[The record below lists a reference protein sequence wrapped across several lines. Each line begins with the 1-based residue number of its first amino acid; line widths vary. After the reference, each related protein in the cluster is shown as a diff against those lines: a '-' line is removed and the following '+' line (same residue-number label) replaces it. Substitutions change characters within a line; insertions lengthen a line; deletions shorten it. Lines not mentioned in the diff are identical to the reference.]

1 MRKDDTYNYMKSR
14 IQSASHEE
22 ANTSFA
28 KKMGRLLKKLF
39 ILGAVCLLVGPH
51 LYKSIAP
58 QLGILQEQAAS
69 DLSNIKV
76 PKTAQD
82 IAKAAQE
89 REIREMERQK
99 QQQQEFDDLYGS
111 GEQNYDL

>member
-1 MRKDDTYNYMKSR
+1 M
-14 IQSASHEE
+14 
-22 ANTSFA
+22 
-28 KKMGRLLKKLF
+28 
-39 ILGAVCLLVGPH
+39 
-51 LYKSIAP
+51 
-58 QLGILQEQAAS
+58 QEQAAS

-111 GEQNYDL
+111 GEQNYDLWSLKKFEKLLIHNMV

>member
-1 MRKDDTYNYMKSR
+1 M
-14 IQSASHEE
+14 
-22 ANTSFA
+22 
-28 KKMGRLLKKLF
+28 
-39 ILGAVCLLVGPH
+39 
-51 LYKSIAP
+51 
-58 QLGILQEQAAS
+58 
-69 DLSNIKV
+69 

-111 GEQNYDL
+111 GEQNYDLWSLKKFEKLLIHNMV